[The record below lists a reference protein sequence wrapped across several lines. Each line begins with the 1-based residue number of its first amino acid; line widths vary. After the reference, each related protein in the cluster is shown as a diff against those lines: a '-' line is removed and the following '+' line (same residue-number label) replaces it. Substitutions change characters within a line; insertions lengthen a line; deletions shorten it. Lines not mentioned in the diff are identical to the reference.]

1 MTSIPFPEH
10 TLDSAPDGSRRI
22 MAAMARQRGHVPAGV
37 ARLASSPQL
46 LDGFL
51 KASGLF
57 ESTSLDPVAREVVV
71 LTIATRNRCH
81 ICVAMHTE
89 RLGVLGASPELIAA
103 LRDQQPLP
111 DERLAALQDFVL
123 DVVATAGAVSAESL
137 EIFLG
142 HGYTA
147 ENALEVVLGIGT
159 YTMSTL
165 ANRLVRAPLDDRL
178 MAFAWP
184 EPAA

>member
-1 MTSIPFPEH
+1 MTSSPFTDH
-10 TLDSAPDGSRRI
+10 TLDSAPAGSRPVL
-22 MAAMARQRGHVPAGV
+22 AAMARQQGQVPVAV
-37 ARLASSPQL
+37 ARLAASPQL
-46 LDGFL
+46 LNGFL

-89 RLGVLGASPELIAA
+89 RLGALGASPDLIGA
-103 LRDQQPLP
+103 LRDQRPLP
-111 DERLAALQDFVL
+111 DERLAALQGFVL
-123 DVVATAGAVSAESL
+123 DVVATAGAVSSESL
-137 EIFLG
+137 EAFLG

-184 EPAA
+184 EPVA